1 MVAELNAIPI
11 LCVLNAFFD
20 VIFMLL
26 INENIFFTKLVSA
39 FYVIPKSFLTGP
51 VKKTFRVASWLSSIL
66 ENLPLT
72 FSLT

>member
-51 VKKTFRVASWLSSIL
+51 VKKNV
-66 ENLPLT
+66 
-72 FSLT
+72 SLRRGFLQFWKICL

>member
-51 VKKTFRVASWLSSIL
+51 VKKTFRCVVAFFNSG
-66 ENLPLT
+66 NLPLT